1 MKVGI
6 QAGLTSVD
14 QIVEHC
20 NQVDV
25 DEIVLSARAV
35 PEFTQLGYVKSAN
48 AKELKEAVKEH
59 GIQVAGLIPPNPSRE
74 AVLGG
79 DAAEVE
85 TLCKTLRAMGEADIK
100 LALFYPLDRFK
111 NYKEEYHHQKP
122 PLEVMPGEE
131 KWDIIIQFFRRVA
144 DIAEE
149 WDLKIA
155 NHVFAVDVMR
165 EILDTVGSPNLGIT
179 YCPGMYMFGAD
190 PYAGIDIYGIERIFL
205 CHARNLLRH
214 GPGRQGHEEVRL
226 EDGDIDFARFIR
238 NLMEAGYDG
247 LVIPEHLG
255 KAGELS
261 DSVVYLRKLIDE
273 VSRSSQ

>member
-6 QAGLTSVD
+6 QIGLTDVD
-14 QIVEHC
+14 QIAEHC
-20 NQVDV
+20 RQMGVDRV
-25 DEIVLSARAV
+25 VLSARSV
-35 PEFTQLGYVKSAN
+35 PGFTQQGYIKSDN
-48 AKELKEAVKEH
+48 AKRLKEAVHER
-59 GIQVAGLIPPNPSRE
+59 GIQVSGLIPPNPSRE

-79 DAAEVE
+79 NEAEVE
-85 TLCKTLRAMGEADIK
+85 ALCKTIRAMGEADIK

-131 KWDIIIQFFRRVA
+131 KWDTIIQFFRRVA

-149 WDLKIA
+149 LDMKIA

-165 EILDTVGSPNLGIT
+165 EILDTVGSPSLGVT

-190 PYAGIDIYGIERIFL
+190 PYAGVDIYGIERIFL
-205 CHARNLLRH
+205 CHARNLVRH

-247 LVIPEHLG
+247 LIIPEHLG
-255 KAGELS
+255 KAGEIS
-261 DSVVYLRKLIDE
+261 DSVAYLKKLIGEISDN
-273 VSRSSQ
+273 